1 MYFRPTSYPQLAE
14 DDLELSQS
22 SRLYPLSGRMTGRHY
37 HMPGLWSHRDGIQCS
52 TLSNEPQP
60 SRGCL
65 QTAALHPP
73 APASTTS
80 LLSHSTGTPA
90 CCGADSLPTSPGPV
104 PQGTP
109 ACCGADTHTWSGS
122 TWSFSKHS
130 STGGSRPRSS
140 PQHGEQRSEQGSSST
155 PARLQPTDDQKL
167 HT

>member
-90 CCGADSLPTSPGPV
+90 CCGAD
-104 PQGTP
+104 
-109 ACCGADTHTWSGS
+109 THTWSGS